1 MVVPGLSD
9 LGMINI
15 SVEFLVKIQPTPGMC
30 WGGLNDWSQSS
41 VYGEAGEWNLA
52 I

>member
-1 MVVPGLSD
+1 MVVPGFSD
-9 LGMINI
+9 LDMVNI
-15 SVEFLVKIQPTPGMC
+15 SVEFLIKIQPTPSMR